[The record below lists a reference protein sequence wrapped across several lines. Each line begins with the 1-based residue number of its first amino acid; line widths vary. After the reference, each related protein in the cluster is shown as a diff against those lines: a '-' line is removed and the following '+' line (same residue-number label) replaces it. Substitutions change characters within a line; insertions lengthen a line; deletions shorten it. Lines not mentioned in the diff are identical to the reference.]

1 MLINGDLIRVPQGA
15 VIMGIDDKPLPIR
28 VAVRPRMGIVIDNKP
43 PVEDLVKILL
53 DDEVF
58 LVDKRVVQLVAD

>member
-15 VIMGIDDKPLPIR
+15 VIMEISDDPTPVR

-43 PVEDLVKILL
+43 PAEDLVKILL

-58 LVDKRVVQLVAD
+58 LVNKRVVQLVAD

>member
-1 MLINGDLIRVPQGA
+1 LINGDLIRVPQGA

-43 PVEDLVKILL
+43 PAEDLVKILL

-58 LVDKRVVQLVAD
+58 LVNKRVVQLVAD